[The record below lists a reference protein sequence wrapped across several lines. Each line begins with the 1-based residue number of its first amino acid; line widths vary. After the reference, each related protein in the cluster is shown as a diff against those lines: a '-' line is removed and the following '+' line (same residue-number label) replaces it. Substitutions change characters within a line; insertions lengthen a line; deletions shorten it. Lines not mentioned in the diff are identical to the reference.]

1 MKHIEDMDTCTYYDQ
16 MRKQKRSLH
25 EAVPRKGRKEPN
37 RTAKRHA
44 KNTCH
49 VGDLYLNDKV
59 TVFRQTGWI
68 SGFSGKSSVYVKDKE
83 GCYITVPEKSHKL
96 IPVKAVRFRTHCNNW
111 AVYTTKIIVM

>member
-1 MKHIEDMDTCTYYDQ
+1 MKPS
-16 MRKQKRSLH
+16 RVRAGRSLT
-25 EAVPRKGRKEPN
+25 VQPN
-37 RTAKRHA
+37 AMP

-59 TVFRQTGWI
+59 TVFGQTGWI

-96 IPVKAVRFRTHCNNW
+96 IPVKAVRFRTHCNSW